1 MYEVWLRDILDS
13 IDECRTEEMM
23 SVEREFG
30 DLINV
35 ACNDCNNSIN

>member
-1 MYEVWLRDILDS
+1 MYEVCMKDILES
-13 IDECRTEEMM
+13 VDEYRYEEMM

-35 ACNDCNNSIN
+35 ACNDNDNSIN